1 MRGAADWSRALRY
14 PRPASSPRLRVSD
27 LAPVL
32 DRASGVLSSVRNPP
46 MRALWTIALLL
57 LPLVGMAQAAEPAAP
72 LADVS
77 FFKNVLP
84 ILRQKNC
91 TGCHQPAKQGGEYVM
106 TEFAAL
112 LKGGES
118 GEMAIVPGHPEK
130 SYLIEQ
136 ITPAAGKAA
145 MPKDAPPL
153 SETEIATIRR
163 WIEQGAKDDTP
174 ASNLPQY
181 DAEHPPI
188 YMAPPVLKSLE
199 YSPKGDL
206 LAVSGYHEVLLHN
219 PDGSGLAARL
229 VGQSERIESARF
241 SPDGKLLAVTGGSPG
256 RFGELQIW
264 DVEKREMKL
273 SLMIGYDTCYGASW
287 SPNGKMVAIG
297 CPDNTIRAFD
307 PETGKQVLFSGA
319 HSDWVLDTTF
329 SVNSDHLISV
339 SRDMSMKLIEVKTER
354 FIDNITSI
362 TPGALKGGLIAIDR
376 HPTKDELLCGGADGA
391 PKIFKMVRTEARKI
405 GDNANLL
412 REYAAVPGRVVVVA
426 YNHDGSRIAAGSS
439 SDGVGEVRVYNATD
453 GAMLWKAEVPEGG
466 IYTVD
471 FSPDGKTIAAGGF
484 DGDIRL
490 YNAEDGKSIK
500 RFTPVEVTTE
510 RVAAR

>member
-1 MRGAADWSRALRY
+1 
-14 PRPASSPRLRVSD
+14 
-27 LAPVL
+27 
-32 DRASGVLSSVRNPP
+32 
-46 MRALWTIALLL
+46 MRARPHVLLVL
-57 LPLVGMAQAAEPAAP
+57 LVCPCASLAAAEPEK
-72 LADVS
+72 DVS
-77 FFKNVLP
+77 FFRDVLP

-118 GEMAIVPGHPEK
+118 GEAAVLPGKPDK
-130 SYLIEQ
+130 SYLLEQ
-136 ITPAAGKAA
+136 ITPVEGKAA
-145 MPKDAPPL
+145 MPKDAAPL
-153 SETEIATIRR
+153 SESQIATVRR

-174 ASNLPQY
+174 ASNRPQY
-181 DAEHPPI
+181 DAEHPPL
-188 YMAPPVLKSLE
+188 YMAPPVLKSIE
-199 YSPKGDL
+199 YSPQGDL
-206 LAVSGYHEVLLHN
+206 LAVSGYHEVLLHK
-219 PDGSGLAARL
+219 PDGSGLVARL

-264 DVEKREMKL
+264 DIGNNDSEKRKMKL
-273 SLMIGYDTCYGASW
+273 SIMIGYDTCYGASW
-287 SPNGKMVAIG
+287 APNGKMVAVG
-297 CPDNTIRAFD
+297 CPDNTLRAFD

-319 HSDWVLDTTF
+319 HNDWVLDTTF

-362 TPGALKGGLIAIDR
+362 TPGALKGGLIAVDR
-376 HPTKDELLCGGADGA
+376 HPMKDELLCGGSDGA

-412 REYAAVPGRVVVVA
+412 REFAAMPGRVFGVA
-426 YNHDGSRIAAGSS
+426 YNQDGSRIAAGSS
-439 SDGVGEVRVYNATD
+439 SDGTGEVRVYNAAD
-453 GAMLWKAEVPEGG
+453 GTVVWKQEIPEGG

-471 FSPDGKTIAAGGF
+471 FSPDGATVVAGGF
-484 DGDIRL
+484 DGDVRL
-490 YNAEDGKSIK
+490 YNATDGTLAK
-500 RFTPVEVTTE
+500 RFTPVEITGQS
-510 RVAAR
+510 VALAPSPK

>member
-1 MRGAADWSRALRY
+1 
-14 PRPASSPRLRVSD
+14 
-27 LAPVL
+27 
-32 DRASGVLSSVRNPP
+32 
-46 MRALWTIALLL
+46 MRAGSIVGFWLPMLLG
-57 LPLVGMAQAAEPAAP
+57 VSAVADEPAAS
-72 LADVS
+72 AEVS
-77 FFKNVLP
+77 FFKDVLP
-84 ILRQKNC
+84 ILRQNNC

-106 TEFAAL
+106 TDFATL

-118 GEMAIVPGHPEK
+118 GSAAIVPGKPDK

-136 ITPAAGKAA
+136 ITPANGKAA

-153 SETEIATIRR
+153 NASQVVMIRK

-174 ASNLPQY
+174 ASNRPQY

-188 YMAPPVLKSLE
+188 YMAPPVLKSIE

-206 LAVSGYHEVLLHN
+206 LAVSGYHEVLLHK
-219 PDGSGLAARL
+219 PDGSGLVARL

-273 SLMIGYDTCYGASW
+273 SLMIGYDTIYGASW
-287 SPNGKMVAIG
+287 APNGKMVAVG
-297 CPDNTIRAFD
+297 CPDHTIRGFD
-307 PETGKQVLFSGA
+307 PESGKQVLFNGA
-319 HSDWVLDTTF
+319 HNDWVLDTTF

-354 FIDNITSI
+354 FIDNLTSI
-362 TPGALKGGLIAIDR
+362 TPGALKGGLIAVDR
-376 HPTKDELLCGGADGA
+376 HPTKDELLCGGSDGA

-412 REYAAVPGRVVVVA
+412 REFAALPGRVFGVA
-426 YNHDGSRIAAGSS
+426 YNHDGSRIVAGSS
-439 SDGVGEVRVYNATD
+439 SDGTGEVRVYNAGD
-453 GAMLWKAEVPEGG
+453 GAVVWKAEVSEGG

-471 FSPDGKTIAAGGF
+471 FSSDGATVVAGGF
-484 DGDIRL
+484 DGDVRL
-490 YNAEDGKSIK
+490 YNAADGTPIK
-500 RFTPVEVTTE
+500 RFTPVEVTGQSI
-510 RVAAR
+510 AAR